1 MDRGSTRLDNPEYD
15 SWLASQ
21 ARRGGRNGIG
31 AERELRK
38 RNAEKKNA
46 NKGYEGWHF
55 GIDERPV
62 FTKDKNEFKRELDK
76 RGLMMKD
83 DVRNTLK

>member
-1 MDRGSTRLDNPEYD
+1 MRGSTRLDNPEYD
-15 SWLASQ
+15 TYLAEK
-21 ARRGGRNGIG
+21 ARKGNGS

-38 RNAEKKNA
+38 RNADKKNA

-62 FTKDKNEFKRELDK
+62 HTKNKEEFKKALDD